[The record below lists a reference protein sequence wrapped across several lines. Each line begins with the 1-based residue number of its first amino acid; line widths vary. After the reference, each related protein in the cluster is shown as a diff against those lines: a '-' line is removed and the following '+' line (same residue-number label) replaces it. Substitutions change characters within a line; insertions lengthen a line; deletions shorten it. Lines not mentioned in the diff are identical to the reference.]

1 MNRRVLKKKF
11 YQEVICNVHGVRNSR
26 VHIALRFIS
35 LCFKALGGA
44 LLTLVLAPISL
55 FRPIE
60 IWQMNTRLSKI
71 SFFIESLETGLR
83 DLQSRNL
90 SGRVW
95 IIALYPIDYPNSQLT
110 KMYRRHMSILGKRQ
124 RWLAESARFVWPI
137 FRVVKKSV
145 VDRSQSKYALWNKG
159 KPTLSFTAGEIKKGM
174 RLNKDLGPLDNTHFV
189 CLTIPSRKY
198 REEVDLKQTEHLI
211 EPKENLLATIPD
223 LESYIPAIQDL
234 NSKDIAVVRMGVHE
248 EFKLPESL
256 GQRAIDYAF
265 LNRSEFGDVWL
276 SSRCLF
282 YLTGA
287 SGAWWFGSIFNKPAI
302 ATDCYE
308 LRGTYGSGDIFIPQL
323 SRSIKK
329 DCLNSFEWMIK
340 NQQWAFDR
348 NRLGIDYE
356 IVKNTPRQIT
366 EVTTEMLMRIQ
377 SNWNETDE
385 DRELQKRFRLV
396 QEKLRP
402 ADRAPARMG
411 AKFLREHQHLL
422 PQ

>member
-1 MNRRVLKKKF
+1 MNLRVLKKKF
-11 YQEVICNVHGVRNSR
+11 YQEVIYNVHGVRNSR
-26 VHIALRFIS
+26 VRIALRFIS

-71 SFFIESLETGLR
+71 SLFIESLETGLR

-90 SGRVW
+90 AGRVW
-95 IIALYPIDYPNSQLT
+95 IIALYPIDYPNNQLT

-137 FRVVKKSV
+137 FRVAKKSV
-145 VDRSQSKYALWNKG
+145 MDRSQDKYVRWNAG
-159 KPTLSFTAGEIKKGM
+159 KPTLSFTAAETKKGM
-174 RLNKDLGPLDNTHFV
+174 RLNKDLALIEKPYV
-189 CLTIPSRKY
+189 CFAIPSSKY
-198 REEVDLKQTEHLI
+198 REEIDLKQTEHLI

-223 LESYIPAIQDL
+223 LESYIPAIQEL
-234 NSKDIAVVRMGVHE
+234 NFKDIAVIRMGVHE

-287 SGAWWFGSIFNKPAI
+287 SGAWWFGSIFNKRAI

-366 EVTTEMLMRIQ
+366 DVTTEMLMRIQ

-385 DRELQKRFRLV
+385 DRELQKRFRLL
-396 QEKLRP
+396 QEKFRP